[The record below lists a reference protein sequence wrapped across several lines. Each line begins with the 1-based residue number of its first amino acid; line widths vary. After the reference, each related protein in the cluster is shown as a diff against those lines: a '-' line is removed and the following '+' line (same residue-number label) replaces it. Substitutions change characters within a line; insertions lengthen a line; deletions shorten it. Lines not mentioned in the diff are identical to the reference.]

1 MTNPK
6 TSRTGFL
13 PAAGLAL
20 ALTGILL
27 ISATGPA
34 LSQPGQAPQEVTA
47 PPVTQTAPPLPPI
60 NAVTVTP
67 TREAADAKPP
77 SLIDL
82 LAILLP
88 IIIGTTALVTAV
100 VNVFVAPWTMR
111 RIAADQR
118 VVADKAANAAVSN
131 AAAAS
136 ENAKAA
142 GKSAEAAVLNAA
154 AASRNSV
161 NTGIHQVARLRQEW
175 INDLR
180 NELAALHSLLSNFQA
195 PAATAALDAAAA
207 ATLQEAHDTRVRD
220 ANTRLARVEMLLNPR
235 ELESRRLVSVLRF
248 LESRQMTLQVR
259 HRRARWIVRWGQIVL
274 KTEWDRV
281 RSELNG
287 TAVERPKRRERSLK
301 VLSTAPFG
309 KRVKG
314 SASVTPPPTAA
325 RKSPASKGG
334 KSPGPA

>member
-6 TSRTGFL
+6 AVRTGLL

-20 ALTGILL
+20 AITGILL
-27 ISATGPA
+27 TSAAGPA

-47 PPVTQTAPPLPPI
+47 PPVTQTPPTLPPI
-60 NAVTVTP
+60 DAVTVTT
-67 TREAADAKPP
+67 TRPAADAKPP

-142 GKSAEAAVLNAA
+142 GKSAEAAVLNAT

-180 NELAALHSLLSNFQA
+180 NELAALHSLLGNWQ
-195 PAATAALDAAAA
+195 PPVATAAIDAAAA
-207 ATLQEAHDTRVRD
+207 AALQEAHDIRVRD

-235 ELESRRLVSVLRF
+235 ELESRRLIAVLRF
-248 LESRQMTLQVR
+248 LAGQNMTLKLRQ
-259 HRRARWIVRWGQIVL
+259 RRARWIVRWGQVVL

-287 TAVERPKRRERSLK
+287 TAVQRPKRRERSLK
-301 VLSTAPFG
+301 VLSAAPF
-309 KRVKG
+309 K
-314 SASVTPPPTAA
+314 AQAEEDTPEVSPSPGGPKKAA
-325 RKSPASKGG
+325 RRGKAPTVGG
-334 KSPGPA
+334 